1 MTKINLNEIEV
12 GDVFSE
18 QVHYTFIG
26 KNNDSYEFKHLGS
39 GSPVKLNSKYVEDLL
54 QTADQYQTEVEV
66 GKEDKLWTAKQITD
80 AVKAGTLKAD
90 HQYRVGDIRQKG
102 IRSIWADIHSS
113 QVFTVSFNKQAKEL
127 TKKALLDA
135 KQQQLDEAIKAIEAA
150 RIGKKGVAKIAEEA
164 IKKIQ
169 DNPVLPIQ
177 AGDERILRGYKI
189 EFTSITGQYDV
200 VDMDID
206 DPKGNVRKVNVNEIN
221 YLVYGG
227 VKYIVK

>member
-39 GSPVKLNSKYVEDLL
+39 GSTVKLNGKYVEDLL
-54 QTADQYQTEVEV
+54 QTADQYQKEIEV
-66 GKEDKLWTAKQITD
+66 GKEDKLWTTKQIAD
-80 AVKAGTLKAD
+80 AVKSGELKAD
-90 HQYRVGDIRQKG
+90 HQVRVGDVRQEG
-102 IRSIWADIHSS
+102 IRTIWSNIHSS

-127 TKKALLDA
+127 SKKALHEA
-135 KQQQLDEAIKAIEAA
+135 KQKQLDEAVQAIEAA

-169 DNPVLPIQ
+169 ENPVLPIEK
-177 AGDERILRGYKI
+177 GEERVLRGYKI
-189 EFTSITGQYDV
+189 QFTSVTGQYDV

-221 YLVYGG
+221 YLVFGG